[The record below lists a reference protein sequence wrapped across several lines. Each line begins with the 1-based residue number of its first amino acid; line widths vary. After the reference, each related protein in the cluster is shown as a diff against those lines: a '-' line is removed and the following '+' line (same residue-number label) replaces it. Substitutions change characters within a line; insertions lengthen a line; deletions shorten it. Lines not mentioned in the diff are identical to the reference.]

1 MPITP
6 GTSGGSAGGNPYQ
19 SLLSG
24 FGGLPGYQGQ
34 GVPGGLGAN
43 FQSIQQLLSQQPQS
57 LTNQMMPGLQQILGL
72 QTQSLLPAYQN
83 QTAQMT
89 ANAMSGA
96 QGRGLA
102 GSTIAGANTI
112 GANAAG
118 LQNMNQFIGQQL
130 GTLGNAYSGAM
141 GQDVQAQNQQ
151 YQNLAQ
157 AFGQQMQSQ
166 VDIDCGDWYNLTR
179 IHGAVVKRDH
189 ITMAL

>member
-6 GTSGGSAGGNPYQ
+6 GTGGGSAGANPYQ

-24 FGGLPGYQGQ
+24 LGNVGGYQGQ
-34 GVPGGLGAN
+34 GIPGGLGPN
-43 FQSIQQLLSQQPQS
+43 FQSIQALLSQQPQS
-57 LTNQMMPGLQQILGL
+57 LTNQLIPGLSQILGL
-72 QTQSLLPAYQN
+72 QTQSMMPAFQN

-89 ANAMSGA
+89 SNAMSGA

-118 LQNMNQFIGQQL
+118 LQNMNQFVGQQL
-130 GTLGNAYSGAM
+130 GTLGNAYAGAM
-141 GQDVQAQNQQ
+141 GQDVNAQNQQ

-157 AFGQQMQSQ
+157 AFGQQMQSHRRH
-166 VDIDCGDWYNLTR
+166 LKT
-179 IHGAVVKRDH
+179 A
-189 ITMAL
+189 